1 MPKERWNVLILDT
14 LLAIVGFVRF
24 VNDTGNYLTIKRKV
38 LVSLTSSLES
48 LIIYQAGRFTRVY
61 NRGIVSTLGVDIS
74 LKYYIYI
81 SGNAADSPRK
91 IHCSFRHNSGISK
104 PIKLR
109 LWKTISTFAFP
120 HRPANRLIH

>member
-38 LVSLTSSLES
+38 LASLTSSLES

-81 SGNAADSPRK
+81 SAGMQPIHRERSIVRSGTIAAFRSQS
-91 IHCSFRHNSGISK
+91 SFASGKQLVLSRFHTDQ
-104 PIKLR
+104 P
-109 LWKTISTFAFP
+109 TG
-120 HRPANRLIH
+120 